1 MPLIDYLL
9 GEIKKDQTA
18 LKDTLAFSPVEDY
31 PTYREIVGE
40 IRGLQRVIRL
50 LEDLPDD

>member
-9 GEIKKDQTA
+9 GEIRKDQTA
-18 LKDTLAFSPVEDY
+18 LKEKLAFSPVEDY
-31 PTYREIVGE
+31 PMYREIVGE
-40 IRGLQRVIRL
+40 IRGLQRMIRI